1 METRIY
7 KAICPNTDQE
17 YDVEFQVGEVVR
29 QAILDLKY
37 PEEGLRV
44 KDAVETLSDK
54 FGLSNEKKIAV
65 NKSKLN
71 IFRYSVVAPQF
82 RNLLDKGQLV
92 QPEGSKTP
100 YFLPGDDDFVDDKK
114 VFPIETTTRN
124 AVDSAG
130 KKFKIHLPTT
140 KVIKE
145 ALLNFEYPS
154 EGIRNMDVA
163 DALAVQFNL
172 DEKTVNARH
181 RNGYGLYL
189 NHVNTAIRGLIKSG
203 KLMKIRHGWIINPDQ
218 PEEITHDDRPDP
230 RKEIASP
237 IVVMER
243 NYQEIQDN
251 LERDL
256 LEKIKEHSPDFFEE
270 LVLDLLVEM
279 GYGGSRADAEAVGR
293 IRDGGIDGII
303 KQDPLGL
310 DIVYVQAKR
319 WKNNVP
325 DKHIRDFTG
334 ALAIKGA
341 KKGIFI
347 TTSGFTKPSLDF
359 ARDLTTKKII
369 LIDGTKLGQLMI
381 KYNVGVLTDRTYDI
395 KLIDDEYFGEIE
407 E

>member
-44 KDAVETLSDK
+44 KDAVETLSEK
-54 FGLSNEKKIAV
+54 FELSDEQKSAV

-114 VFPIETTTRN
+114 VFPIETTTKN

-145 ALLNFEYPS
+145 ALLNFEYPP

-163 DALAVQFNL
+163 DALAEQFNL
-172 DEKTVNARH
+172 DDKTANAKAEG
-181 RNGYGLYL
+181 GYKIFL
-189 NHVNTAIRGLIKSG
+189 NYVNTAIRIQVKSG
-203 KLMKIRHGWIINPDQ
+203 TLIKIRHGWIINPNQ
-218 PEEITHDDRPDP
+218 PEEMP
-230 RKEIASP
+230 SP
-237 IVVMER
+237 LVVMER
-243 NYQEIQDN
+243 NYQKFQSK
-251 LERDL
+251 LETEL
-256 LEKIKEHSPDFFEE
+256 LQKIKDHSPDFFEL

-279 GYGGSRADAEAVGR
+279 GYGGSLADAEAVGG
-293 IRDGGIDGII
+293 IGDGGIDGII

-310 DIVYVQAKR
+310 DRVYVQAKR
-319 WKNNVP
+319 WDQTNVGVSVVAS
-325 DKHIRDFTG
+325 FAG
-334 ALAIKGA
+334 AIADKGA
-341 KKGIFI
+341 RKGIMI
-347 TTSGFTKPSLDF
+347 TTSEFTND
-359 ARDLTTKKII
+359 AKKFDAQNIDII
-369 LIDGTKLGQLMI
+369 LIDGEKLVQLMI
-381 KYNVGVLTDRTYDI
+381 QHNVGVSLERNYEI

>member
-29 QAILDLKY
+29 EAILDLKY

-54 FGLSNEKKIAV
+54 FGLSDEKKIAV

-145 ALLNFEYPS
+145 ALLNFEYPP

-163 DALAVQFNL
+163 DALAEQFNL
-172 DEKTVNARH
+172 DDKTANAKAEG
-181 RNGYGLYL
+181 GYKIFL
-189 NHVNTAIRGLIKSG
+189 NYVNTAIRIQVKSG
-203 KLMKIRHGWIINPDQ
+203 TLIKIRHGWIINPNQ
-218 PEEITHDDRPDP
+218 PEEMP
-230 RKEIASP
+230 SP
-237 IVVMER
+237 LVVMER
-243 NYQEIQDN
+243 NYQKFQSK
-251 LERDL
+251 LETEL
-256 LEKIKEHSPDFFEE
+256 LQKIKDHSPDFFEE

-293 IRDGGIDGII
+293 SGDGGIDGII

-369 LIDGTKLGQLMI
+369 LIDGAKLGQLMI